1 MDTVLLGEALPRLWV
16 GSVWSVKELQ
26 KSTASWTVISL
37 LASETAVKFARD
49 VLEQTKTQHN
59 NIARHEIWEIKDR
72 SKSTFICDRLEEILQ
87 AIDASISID
96 TGECLVHCAR
106 GVSRSVA
113 VIAAWLISRK
123 QFTLADSLTLI
134 RKARP
139 EASPNLGFIASL
151 RALEK
156 SNGCVVQAEARMK
169 ARNKAA

>member
-59 NIARHEIWEIKDR
+59 NIARHEI
-72 SKSTFICDRLEEILQ
+72 
-87 AIDASISID
+87 
-96 TGECLVHCAR
+96 
-106 GVSRSVA
+106 
-113 VIAAWLISRK
+113 SRK